1 MKASQDRIR
10 DSQFFAIFLPLSE
23 GHLIFFFAIISFL
36 FSGKCVTFKHIFLNR
51 KFPKIGNSFLGF
63 KPLFLGIKP
72 LSKQNFLLPTY
83 PRNISAQK
91 M

>member
-1 MKASQDRIR
+1 MEILEITSKEAAAALMSL
-10 DSQFFAIFLPLSE
+10 AAPLWFWKYWKKNSR
-23 GHLIFFFAIISFL
+23 F
-36 FSGKCVTFKHIFLNR
+36 TFKHIFLNR
-51 KFPKIGNSFLGF
+51 EFPKIGNSFLGF

-72 LSKQNFLLPTY
+72 FSKQNFLLPTY